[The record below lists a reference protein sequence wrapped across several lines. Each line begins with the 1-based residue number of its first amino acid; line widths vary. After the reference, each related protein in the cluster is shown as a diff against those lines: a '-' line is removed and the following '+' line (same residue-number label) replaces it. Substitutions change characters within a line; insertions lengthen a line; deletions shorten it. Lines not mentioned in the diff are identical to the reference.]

1 MNSGDVTRVLTW
13 VQSCIPRGSA
23 VAIMDVPVH
32 RNAGDL
38 FILATTERL
47 LTGLDCRVV
56 HRTGVRD
63 YRVAAARRQ
72 IGRDT
77 ILLGLGG
84 GNFGDDYPRYQALRE
99 SVVRDF
105 PANRIVIMPQTIH
118 FASRSALGRA
128 VEVLSPHE
136 DLHIAVRDAGSG
148 EIARRFTSRVTLL
161 PDIVDALGA
170 DGPAPRASTRGEDVL
185 VLMRRDQERAPRAA
199 PAEREVDWPDVFPE
213 LLGRVAVAAAGM
225 TVAPAAMSARLHA
238 SWSAYAEDVFCRG
251 RSRIQSAAHLVTDR
265 LHAAILARLAGTPIT
280 LRDGAY
286 GKLAAYYETWWKDD
300 PAIHLESP
308 RVRE

>member
-1 MNSGDVTRVLTW
+1 MNSGDVTSLLTW

-38 FILATTERL
+38 FILATTERV
-47 LTGLDCRVV
+47 LTQLDCRVV

-63 YRVAAARRQ
+63 YRVSAARRQ

-118 FASRSALGRA
+118 FASRRALDRA
-128 VEVLSPHE
+128 AQALSPHE
-136 DLHIAVRDAGSG
+136 DLHIAVRDAGSVQ
-148 EIARRFTSRVTLL
+148 IARRFSPRVTLL

-170 DGPAPRASTRGEDVL
+170 DGSAPGGSTRQEEVL
-185 VLMRRDQERAPRAA
+185 VLMRRDQERTAGAA
-199 PAEREVDWPDVFPE
+199 PAEGAVDWPDVFPE

-225 TVAPAAMSARLHA
+225 TVAPAAVSARLHA
-238 SWSAYAEDVFCRG
+238 AWSAYAEDVLRRG

-265 LHAAILARLAGTPIT
+265 LHAAILARLAGTPVT

-300 PAIHLESP
+300 PTIRLAS